1 MVMLRWLMRRPL
13 DTVFALLLHHAVPC
27 YACSDADSEH
37 DAEMVDE
44 EHIGVNAI
52 MGSKK
57 RKAEGTPDAAAA
69 PAAKEPKVGGKI
81 RL

>member
-1 MVMLRWLMRRPL
+1 MPFAVRR
-13 DTVFALLLHHAVPC
+13 AVLWC
-27 YACSDADSEH
+27 AVSCSDADSG

-57 RKAEGTPDAAAA
+57 RKKGEGEEGGDA
-69 PAAKEPKVGGKI
+69 PAAKEPKVCVQGGAGGWFRPKPET
-81 RL
+81 